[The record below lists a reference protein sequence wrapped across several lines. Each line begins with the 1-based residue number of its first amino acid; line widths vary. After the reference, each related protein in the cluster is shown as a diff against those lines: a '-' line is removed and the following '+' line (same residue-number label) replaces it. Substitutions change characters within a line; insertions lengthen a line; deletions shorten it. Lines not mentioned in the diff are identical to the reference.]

1 MLLCGAMA
9 KVVTL
14 DTLPEVRLL
23 EDITRES
30 AARLIDELAQYKG
43 QRVALSIFSNGGDVH
58 GSQAV
63 AAYIGNKA
71 NEMQVE
77 ARIYGN
83 AASGAMI
90 IAAACQKAYI
100 AAGAFALIHKA
111 AAVGPDGVRIPKE
124 ELPKE
129 EVAVL
134 EAMNADQIALF
145 QKRTGKTAASI
156 EKLME
161 QDRDMPAEEATE
173 LGFFDGIIPQALRL
187 AAYKSIPMAEDKKT
201 ITFKVSAGDIAKA
214 VVSGSIEVPAE
225 QVTAQAAA
233 TEAIKIADLQSSIDA
248 KAKEL
253 EDLKAE
259 KVALE
264 TAKTAAEASA
274 ADAVKA
280 KETAEL
286 EAVAAKAETAKY
298 VAAIDELKKK
308 PLVAQ
313 TLPDGAQVVIPDGA
327 ADPKQEQKSKRDLE
341 LEASANA
348 WEQAKKTYILK

>member
-1 MLLCGAMA
+1 MA
-9 KVVTL
+9 KVVNL

-156 EKLME
+156 EKLMD

-201 ITFKVSAGDIAKA
+201 IAFKATAGDIAKA
-214 VVSGSIEVPAE
+214 VISGTFEVPVE
-225 QVTAQAAA
+225 QVAAQATAA
-233 TEAIKIADLQSSIDA
+233 EAAKVAELQTAIDA

-264 TAKTAAEASA
+264 TAKTTAEASA
-274 ADAVKA
+274 K
-280 KETAEL
+280 
-286 EAVAAKAETAKY
+286 EAVDAKAVVDTELVATKAEVAKY
-298 VAAIDELKKK
+298 VAVIEALKKT

-313 TLPDGAQVVIPDGA
+313 TLPDGTQVVIPDGA

-348 WEQAKKTYILK
+348 WEEAKKQYILK

>member
-1 MLLCGAMA
+1 MA
-9 KVVTL
+9 KFVTL
-14 DTLPEVRLL
+14 EKLPEVFLT
-23 EDITRES
+23 EDITREI
-30 AARLIDELAQYKG
+30 AARLIEQLAQHKG

-63 AAYIGNKA
+63 AAYIGNAA
-71 NEMQVE
+71 NDLQVE
-77 ARIYGN
+77 ARVFGN

-100 AAGAFALIHKA
+100 TEGAFALIHKA
-111 AAVGPDGVRIPKE
+111 RAFKDGTVIADAD
-124 ELPKE
+124 LPKE
-129 EVAVL
+129 ERAVL
-134 EAMNADQIALF
+134 EAMNDAQVSLF

-156 EKLME
+156 SKLMDE
-161 QDRDMPAEEATE
+161 DRDMPAEEALA

-233 TEAIKIADLQSSIDA
+233 TEAIKIADLQTAIEA

-313 TLPDGAQVVIPDGA
+313 TLPDGTQVVIPDGA

>member
-1 MLLCGAMA
+1 MA
-9 KVVTL
+9 KFVTL
-14 DTLPEVRLL
+14 EKLPEVFLT
-23 EDITRES
+23 EDITREI
-30 AARLIDELAQYKG
+30 AARLIEQLAQHKG

-63 AAYIGNKA
+63 AAYIGNAA

-156 EKLME
+156 EKLMD

-233 TEAIKIADLQSSIDA
+233 TEAIKIADLQTAIEA

-313 TLPDGAQVVIPDGA
+313 TLPDGTQVVIPDGA